1 MVGCFHE
8 QDKIKISL
16 LVILLFPSRSHF
28 IMPFLTLNGLFSAS
42 SVRSDMMAYRVSAR
56 RDDAYKKGKVKY
68 MPVDVMGRVIYCVDR
83 FGKYDLE
90 YVEDMIQG
98 ECHIGSYFCVFP
110 GRVVWMGLM
119 IAFLVFLHHRHHL
132 ETICGS
138 IFT

>member
-1 MVGCFHE
+1 
-8 QDKIKISL
+8 
-16 LVILLFPSRSHF
+16 
-28 IMPFLTLNGLFSAS
+28 MPFLTLNGLFSAS

-98 ECHIGSYFCVFP
+98 ECHIGSYFLCVSRTCCLDGFNDCVP
-110 GRVVWMGLM
+110 RLFASSASLGNYMWKYFY
-119 IAFLVFLHHRHHL
+119 IAGMSFGDLVL
-132 ETICGS
+132 
-138 IFT
+138 